1 MRARYERKVLG
12 SWMFVVSLPQAGHV
26 LSEGMVLPSEI
37 WTHMV
42 QCEPLGE
49 EMVSASQSEV

>member
-42 QCEPLGE
+42 QCEPLGA
-49 EMVSASQSEV
+49 EMVSSSQSEV

>member
-1 MRARYERKVLG
+1 MG
-12 SWMFVVSLPQAGHV
+12 SWMFVVSLPQAGQV